1 MQAQTEL
8 CHSLQ
13 LPQGRITF
21 TLLNASFQQNTEW
34 SQKTAFDKEER
45 DFKTNNPHSL
55 TCIQVQTRGTV
66 VKKHPTKTPDIY
78 FSSSL
83 YLRACGFYFGCY
95 LPFWWCLLSHFSR
108 RHFSISPHLLCSVGD
123 PVSCRCILQ
132 AMPKQWPAIQVQRL
146 FCSWKIFCVQS
157 GALETDL
164 GFDWCQGD
172 RTAAA
177 YIELW
182 QL

>member
-21 TLLNASFQQNTEW
+21 TLLNASFKQNTEW

-55 TCIQVQTRGTV
+55 TWIQVQTRGTV
-66 VKKHPTKTPDIY
+66 VKKHPTKTPDISA
-78 FSSSL
+78 SSSL
-83 YLRACGFYFGCY
+83 YHRACGFYFGCY

-123 PVSCRCILQ
+123 PVSCRCVLCLPSPSNDQ
-132 AMPKQWPAIQVQRL
+132 PHRSKWFSAPERYSVSKV
-146 FCSWKIFCVQS
+146 
-157 GALETDL
+157 
-164 GFDWCQGD
+164 
-172 RTAAA
+172 
-177 YIELW
+177 ELW
-182 QL
+182 KQVWNLTGIRKTGLLLHI